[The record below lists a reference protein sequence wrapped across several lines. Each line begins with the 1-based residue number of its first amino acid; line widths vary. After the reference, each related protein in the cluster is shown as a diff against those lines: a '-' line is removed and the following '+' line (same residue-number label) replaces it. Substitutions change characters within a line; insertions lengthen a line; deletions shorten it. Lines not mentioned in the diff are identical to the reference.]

1 MVQRMSLK
9 VYKRWYRK
17 LNNYC
22 SEMRD
27 LIRGKNNKLF
37 SRHRKITIKELLI
50 QMLSQKGRTQR
61 EEVSSL
67 FTALKRNDSMS
78 DIGFFKARMK
88 FNPEAI
94 KQIAQRFVAD
104 EIIEHKAHLKTFKNY
119 YVYAFDGTSIT
130 VPSNMKFDQ
139 IEKKNVV
146 GKKGTENMP
155 QIIKVSALADVL
167 NHLLIKIEIDEYD
180 HDERDHAITILNSLN
195 NNNIDKAIFTY
206 DRGYFSYE
214 LLNIM
219 DDLGANYVFRLSKHA
234 LSKYQKLMEDANLSD
249 QRYDVTLNKS
259 NLNGIRN
266 NEKLRNSIL
275 AKTYK
280 VRICRIKLKD
290 EDEWLVTNIPK
301 NKISLKEMSN
311 LYHLRWDIETAFR
324 DMKKAFNIEEFS
336 GRRER
341 LVLQDIY
348 AAMLV
353 FNMTNLLISRRRK
366 LINQNKYK
374 HIMDINKNV
383 ATGIVKK
390 YLIISLFENDN
401 QKRKRSWK
409 DIDTNIIKY
418 LCPKRPN
425 RTYSREHKPV
435 NHSSMSYRLN
445 Y

>member
-1 MVQRMSLK
+1 MSLK
-9 VYKRWYRK
+9 VYKRRYRK

-22 SEMRD
+22 CEMKN
-27 LIRGKNNKLF
+27 LICNENNKAF
-37 SRHRKITIKELLI
+37 SRHRKITINELLI

-61 EEVSSL
+61 EEVLSL
-67 FTALKRNDSMS
+67 FAALKRNDSMS

-94 KQIAQRFVAD
+94 REISQRFIVD
-104 EIIEHKAHLKTFKNY
+104 EIKEHKSHLKTFKNY

-130 VPSNMKFDQ
+130 VPSNMKFDKIQ
-139 IEKKNVV
+139 KKNVV
-146 GKKGTENMP
+146 GKKGITNMP
-155 QIIKVSALADVL
+155 QIIKASALADVL
-167 NHLLIKIEIDEYD
+167 NHLLIKIEIAEYD

-195 NNNIDKAIFTY
+195 TNNINKAIFTY

-219 DDLGANYVFRLSKHA
+219 DDLGANYVFRLSKYA
-234 LSKYQKLMEDANLSD
+234 LSKYQKLMEDAKLND
-249 QRYDVTLNKS
+249 ENYYMTLNKS

-280 VRICRIKLKD
+280 IRICRIKLKD
-290 EDEWLVTNIPK
+290 EDEWLVTNLPE
-301 NKISLKEMSN
+301 NKISLKEMAN

-324 DMKKAFNIEEFS
+324 DIKKAFKVEEFS

-366 LINQNKYK
+366 LIDQKKYK

-390 YLIISLFENDN
+390 YLIISLFESNDK
-401 QKRKRSWK
+401 KRKRSWK
-409 DIDTNIIKY
+409 CIDTNIIKY